1 MLIATLIPLAIIPAF
16 WSRGRGARHVRK
28 VCVHKAD
35 MNEAGLDRELVDLI
49 ARMATGEEAALGR
62 FYDLT
67 LGRVFALAR
76 RIVGSR
82 EAAEDVAA
90 EVYLQAWRQA
100 GEYSPARGA
109 ALAWLL
115 IICRSRAL
123 DSLRR
128 RDEAEPH
135 PDPASLKPEE
145 VSEHDNPV
153 DLLQVFERDSA
164 VHAAM
169 TRLSPVQ
176 RQLIALHFFRG
187 LSHQEIAEHLDM
199 ALGTVKSHLRRGLS
213 ALQEALVKEGLTT

>member
-1 MLIATLIPLAIIPAF
+1 MLIATLIPLAIIPTF
-16 WSRGRGARHVRK
+16 LSWERGARHVRK

-49 ARMATGEEAALGR
+49 ARMAAGEEAALGR

-67 LGRVFALAR
+67 LGRVIALAR

-90 EVYLQAWRQA
+90 EVYLQAWRHA
-100 GEYSPARGA
+100 GEYSPVRGA

-145 VSEHDNPV
+145 ASERDNPI
-153 DLLQVFERDSA
+153 DLLQAFERDSA

-176 RQLIALHFFRG
+176 RQLMGLHFFRG
-187 LSHQEIAEHLDM
+187 LSHQEIAGHLGM

>member
-1 MLIATLIPLAIIPAF
+1 
-16 WSRGRGARHVRK
+16 
-28 VCVHKAD
+28 
-35 MNEAGLDRELVDLI
+35 MNEAGLDSELVDLI
-49 ARMATGEEAALGR
+49 ARMAGGEEAALGR
-62 FYDLT
+62 LYDLT

-76 RIVGSR
+76 RIVGGR
-82 EAAEDVAA
+82 EAAEDVTA

-109 ALAWLL
+109 PLAWLL

-135 PDPASLKPEE
+135 PDPASLK
-145 VSEHDNPV
+145 SEQIAERDNPV
-153 DLLQVFERDSA
+153 DLLQTFERDSA

-187 LSHQEIAEHLDM
+187 LSHQEITVHLGM
-199 ALGTVKSHLRRGLS
+199 ALGTVKSHLRRALS